1 MTFRTLI
8 FWLHLCAGVVAG
20 AVVLVMSATGVLLTY
35 EKQMIA
41 RAERS
46 PLAAA
51 PSPGARRLPVE
62 ALLESARRARPGAE
76 PATIAVRA
84 DRDAPVA
91 IGFGRDGQ
99 VLLNGYTG
107 AVLGDGAT
115 RLRAFFRSVTE
126 WHRYLAASG
135 EYRSTGKAVTGAC
148 NLAFLVLAITGAY
161 LWLPAVWSRAQLR
174 NILWF
179 RRGLPGKARDFNWH
193 NTIGVWSVVPLV
205 VVVASATV
213 ISYPWASNLTYRA
226 MGENP
231 PPPRGAATASSRPR
245 AAGEARPGTE
255 GRDAASATPRG
266 GDGAAAA
273 RPSATS
279 LDAALARAERHVDGW
294 RTITLRVPPD
304 AGAPLAFTID
314 RGSGGEPHKRG
325 TLTVD
330 AASGA
335 IVDWE
340 PFSSNS
346 PGRRLRTILRFA
358 HTGEVLGLPGQT
370 IAGLASA
377 GGVFLVYTGL
387 ALSLR
392 RFVAWRKRRGYQ
404 GRQAAA

>member
-8 FWLHLCAGVVAG
+8 FWLHLTAGVVAG
-20 AVVLVMSATGVLLTY
+20 VVVLVMSVTGVLLTY

-51 PSPGARRLPVE
+51 PSPDAVRLPIG
-62 ALLESARRARPGAE
+62 ALLDSARRARPGGE
-76 PATIAVRA
+76 PSGVIVRA
-84 DRDAPVA
+84 NRDEPVSVA
-91 IGFGRDGQ
+91 FGREGQ

-107 AVLGDGAT
+107 AVIGEGAT
-115 RLRAFFRSVTE
+115 QLRAFFRSVTE
-126 WHRYLAASG
+126 WHRYMAASG
-135 EYRSTGKAVTGAC
+135 EYRATGKAVTGAC

-193 NTIGVWSVVPLV
+193 NTIGVWSVVPLI

-213 ISYPWASNLTYRA
+213 ISYPWASNLAYRA
-226 MGENP
+226 MGEEP
-231 PPPRGAATASSRPR
+231 PPSGPRR
-245 AAGEARPGTE
+245 AEARPGAG
-255 GRDAASATPRG
+255 GRDASRAAPG
-266 GDGAAAA
+266 GPDTGLAEGG
-273 RPSATS
+273 PSLTS

-294 RTITLRVPPD
+294 RTITLRVPSS
-304 AGAPLAFTID
+304 ATAPLSFTID
-314 RGSGGEPHKRG
+314 SGSGGEPQKRG
-325 TLTVD
+325 TLTLD

-335 IVDWE
+335 VAGWE

-370 IAGLASA
+370 IAGIASA
-377 GGVFLVYTGL
+377 GGAFLVYTGL

-392 RFVAWRKRRGYQ
+392 RFAAWRKRRGYQ
-404 GRQAAA
+404 ARQAAA